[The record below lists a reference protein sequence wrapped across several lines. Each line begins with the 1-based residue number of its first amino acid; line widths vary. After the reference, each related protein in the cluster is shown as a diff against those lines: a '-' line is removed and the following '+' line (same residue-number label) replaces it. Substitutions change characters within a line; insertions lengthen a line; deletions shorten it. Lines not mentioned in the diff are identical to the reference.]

1 MKQFVLE
8 ELKRLG
14 VNVISVET
22 PVTVLETPSV
32 PQGVALNMSSY
43 MADTVEEVVQTLSAC
58 SVVFL
63 YQVFEENGKVKFRC
77 APCVTKK

>member
-8 ELKRLG
+8 ELRRLG

-22 PVTVLETPSV
+22 PIAVLETPSV
-32 PQGVALNMSSY
+32 PQGITLAMASY
-43 MADTVEEVVQTLSAC
+43 MADTVEEVVQALSNC

-63 YQVFEENGKVKFRC
+63 YQVFEDGDKIKFRC
-77 APCVTKK
+77 APCVLKK